1 MDVDIDVTET
11 VGVKTGDITGE
22 VTSGEEADGGGK
34 VGAGGAGEEKGAPG
48 CPRVQ
53 LKVIVASPPLVV
65 RFRELL
71 PPELHTLLNSFT
83 DAPSNWELDLANM

>member
-1 MDVDIDVTET
+1 ME
-11 VGVKTGDITGE
+11 
-22 VTSGEEADGGGK
+22 
-34 VGAGGAGEEKGAPG
+34 AGGVGEEKGAPG

-71 PPELHTLLNSFT
+71 PPELQTIMNSFT
-83 DAPSNWELDLANM
+83 EAPRNWELDLANMVTFEESSLRDIQLSG

>member
-1 MDVDIDVTET
+1 M
-11 VGVKTGDITGE
+11 
-22 VTSGEEADGGGK
+22 
-34 VGAGGAGEEKGAPG
+34 GAGEAGEEKEAPG

-71 PPELHTLLNSFT
+71 PPELHTLINSFKEAGT
-83 DAPSNWELDLANM
+83 GN